1 MSPASSTSVPATS
14 SSSDAHPF
22 ASLDDAVHQRVRL
35 AVMAILCDGIE
46 VEFSYLRTTLG
57 LTDGNLGRH
66 LELLPR
72 HGYIA
77 VRKTFSGRRSR
88 SWIQLTPAGE
98 AALSV
103 ETEALRAIVAT
114 IDGAKNGSQ

>member
-1 MSPASSTSVPATS
+1 MP

-66 LELLPR
+66 LELLAR

-114 IDGAKNGSQ
+114 IDGAKSDSQ